1 MKILFFKILKLCAYL
16 LLALI
21 PVFFFIFYYFSN
33 YTYTF
38 NNNYGNFSINTKDF
52 NNFYVYISVDLSK
65 YSKNEIYNT
74 LLKILN
80 KKKDKKQNL
89 YNKISNYLSLKL
101 RSNNLNYTDSYLF
114 FNEIL
119 SEEINKNYF
128 FKSYLKLLKF
138 LKKNNINL
146 NIKINLYNLK
156 YFKINLINLSQ
167 EEKLLFIDKF
177 LFYSLLNF
185 IPNDYFENIEGNII
199 IKLDYVNKNTLIQL
213 HNLEFKN
220 KYFFIQAFIN
230 KSKLNLTIYSNI
242 NYSKDLDLT
251 KGYLDFYKLEYEF
264 IFSSFP
270 VFNIKFKLKL
280 PFLTLK
286 DNFYKLYIKDFS
298 FLVDSIFKG
307 DYNFYLST
315 SQLTFLY
322 LYNTTKNLSIK
333 KIDVKNLN
341 LNLLFSTH
349 TFDFLKVIIDGIV
362 IKYGKNKE
370 NNINDFSLVSR
381 FSFSNDFS
389 NINQNKLILFLD
401 FISFYDNFNT
411 KWSLTN
417 TVLCINDFDYKNNYF
432 DIDFINK
439 DIRFSFNIKNKEM
452 EFIYL
457 LNDRNYIITSS
468 NKEINYW
475 GIANFSMKN
484 ILNILKLFNIT
495 EKNLYF
501 HHIKIYKNLFIDN
514 SIYVIFKKINE
525 KIYKDYNSYNFS
537 IAFSDIFFNGVF
549 SIKDFNNYKLV
560 SNYLF
565 NNLNVLKV
573 LSFYYINLNNFGN
586 IENLFKVFKYDLAL
600 SKLYGNFYFVN
611 KNNNTVFSIF
621 SYLFNNFYR
630 TNFSS
635 NFIDFYILSFLEIK
649 NFKYSNLNFLANLFD
664 NYFFGIVKDFK
675 YLNLVGQ
682 IYNFKDGNF
691 DFYLNFDIFSRKISN
706 LVLFVN
712 NLNLNYQANANINLY
727 LDNLFIKFNN
737 YFYFD
742 ELRNIFYG
750 NLKTNLKNLKFL
762 IDNFILS
769 KKSLII
775 GNLNYF
781 YRYQKQD
788 IKVKLFFYKL
798 FNDNLKMFANV
809 NSFYNLEISNLNILL
824 SIKQDYKNYSS
835 KGFIYFFNELFLI
848 KYIYSYFDLNL
859 AFDNNKLLIKIAY
872 IDGNFIL
879 NSLFN
884 NKLFNFSL
892 RIENQD
898 NIYVSKLFVDSNLN
912 LSINY
917 FKLNLFTVIDIKDLN
932 KNIGNLLKLINSN
945 DNFAVFNRDIFNIL
959 LAYINQLWQKTY
971 FNVDFDNNFF
981 DILNYFEATYNLKFF
996 KFLYLSDY
1004 DFNLIKTPDIFLVKI
1019 SSRNNDFL
1027 NFKLSLSSNKIDTFL
1042 YLDYLFYKNKVVD
1055 LSLEI
1060 KDYSLLFLP
1069 NLLSINNKDILLSFN
1084 LYPYSVSLFNI
1095 YFNLFFKSSFSF
1107 FYNYID
1113 NYNNDNYNNPLFSF
1127 TFNGALNLDN
1137 LKKINKLKINYI
1149 NANINLSNFYVFN
1162 FNKFKVIDLN
1172 LNSNLE
1178 LSFIDF
1184 YIDLVKLSNNDELYK
1199 ILKDFIKNNTNLNLD
1214 LNCNFYF
1221 ANQYT
1226 KDIENVYLSSF
1237 NKLKIS
1243 LNQDKYLT
1251 NFEINIP
1258 FSLFRLIPS
1267 FDKYFNFHNES
1278 NLDKSN
1284 INSSKD
1290 WNSFLNT
1297 LFVSFNLNNSY
1308 ITKSDTIQLIKKENL
1323 FKVLSL
1329 FLENLNIK
1337 LYGLY
1342 SYYSY
1347 QVDIKIL
1354 LSKNYK
1360 LNLIANLFED
1370 NQNFAYLKLN
1380 ELDLININKLKIN
1393 DILKNSEIHIQDFQL
1408 INKILNSKINFY
1420 LDFKNSELTIN
1431 FKEFN
1436 VNFVNNN
1443 LKIDGILNILSK
1455 GDNLIIKNLPNV
1467 LFNNS
1472 IVNYN
1477 LSFSNK
1483 AINLSF
1489 YISNLKNIKVNIFDY
1504 DNGNILI
1511 NGFVEFELKN
1521 NKFNINIYS
1530 KFSKGE
1536 LKVIKMVDNK
1546 KNNFLYNYLNLLNI
1560 DLEANNV
1567 KNKNIIWDVNFNS
1580 NLNINLKDTKL
1591 NGILKIN
1598 KGILRLNDGVY
1609 RIIQG
1614 NIKWENNLYGDMY
1627 ILAQKLGT
1635 SPFDYKLTFIKGSI
1649 KDFIISNFRLYN
1661 KQKDFDFNNLNN
1673 LLNLNDLNNNL
1684 YLGLGDF
1691 MGLDVLD
1698 YSNSKV
1704 SGYIRVGKEI
1714 TKNIFVFYLR
1724 KIGKSNLE
1732 NLNYDY
1738 YISVDYLIKRF
1749 SKGVLLF
1756 NTSFYNNSKNN
1767 FGFIFVYGF

>member
-1 MKILFFKILKLCAYL
+1 MKILFLKILKFFAYL
-16 LLALI
+16 FLALI
-21 PVFFFIFYYFSN
+21 PVFLFIFYYFSN
-33 YTYTF
+33 YTYSF
-38 NNNYGNFSINTKDF
+38 NSNYGNFSINTKNF
-52 NNFYVYISVDLSK
+52 NNFYVDINVDLSK

-80 KKKDKKQNL
+80 KKKDRTQNL
-89 YNKISNYLSLKL
+89 YNKINNYLSLKL
-101 RSNNLNYTDSYLF
+101 RSNNLDYTDSYLF

-119 SEEINKNYF
+119 SEEINKNLF
-128 FKSYLKLLKF
+128 LKNYLKLLKF
-138 LKKNNINL
+138 LKKDNINL
-146 NIKINLYNLK
+146 NVKINLYNLK
-156 YFKINLINLSQ
+156 YFKMNLINLRE

-177 LFYSLLNF
+177 LLYSLLNF

-199 IKLDYVNKNTLIQL
+199 IKLDYVNKNILIQVQ
-213 HNLEFKN
+213 NLEFKN

-242 NYSKDLDLT
+242 NYSKDLNLT
-251 KGYLDFYKLEYEF
+251 KDYLNFYKLEYEF

-270 VFNIKFKLKL
+270 VFNINFRLKL
-280 PFLTLK
+280 PFLTFG
-286 DNFYKLYIKDFS
+286 NNSYKLYIKDLY

-322 LYNTTKNLSIK
+322 LYNTTKNLDIK

-341 LNLLFSTH
+341 LNLLFSSH
-349 TFDFLKVIIDGIV
+349 TFDFLKVIINGVV
-362 IKYGKNKE
+362 IKYGENKE
-370 NNINDFSLVSR
+370 NNINNFSLVSK
-381 FSFSNDFS
+381 FSFSNHFS

-401 FISFYDNFNT
+401 VISFYDNFNT

-439 DIRFSFNIKNKEM
+439 DIRFSFNIKNKAID
-452 EFIYL
+452 FIYL
-457 LNDRNYIITSS
+457 LNDKNYIITSG
-468 NKEINYW
+468 NKEIDYW
-475 GIANFSMKN
+475 GIANFSIKN

-495 EKNLYF
+495 KRNLYF
-501 HHIKIYKNLFIDN
+501 HHVKIYENLFIEN

-525 KIYKDYNSYNFS
+525 KIYKDYNSYNFL

-565 NNLNVLKV
+565 RNLNVLK
-573 LSFYYINLNNFGN
+573 LFSSYYINLNNFGN
-586 IENLFKVFKYDLAL
+586 IENLFKVFKYDLGL
-600 SKLYGNFYFVN
+600 SKLYGNFYFV
-611 KNNNTVFSIF
+611 KENNNTVFSIF

-635 NFIDFYILSFLEIK
+635 NFIDFYILSFLEIN
-649 NFKYSNLNFLANLFD
+649 NFKYSNLSFLANLFD
-664 NYFFGIVKDFK
+664 NYFCGIVKDFK

-682 IYNFKDGNF
+682 IYNFRDGNF
-691 DFYLNFDIFSRKISN
+691 DFYLNFDIFSKKISN

-712 NLNLNYQANANINLY
+712 NLNLTYQANTNINLY
-727 LDNLFIKFNN
+727 LGNLFIKFNN
-737 YFYFD
+737 YFYFE
-742 ELRNIFYG
+742 ELRKIFYS
-750 NLKTNLKNLKFL
+750 NLKNNLKNLKFL
-762 IDNFILS
+762 IDNFISS

-781 YRYQKQD
+781 YCYEKKQVG
-788 IKVKLFFYKL
+788 VKLFSYK
-798 FNDNLKMFANV
+798 FFDDSLKIFANI
-809 NSFYNLEISNLNILL
+809 NSFHNLENSNLNILF
-824 SIKQDYKNYSS
+824 SIKQGYKNYLV
-835 KGFIYFFNELFLI
+835 KGVIYFFNELFLI
-848 KYIYSYFDLNL
+848 KYIYAYFDLNL
-859 AFDNNKLLIKIAY
+859 VFDNNKLLLNIAY

-892 RIENQD
+892 RIENQN
-898 NIYVSKLFVDSNLN
+898 NIYVSKLFMDSNLN
-912 LSINY
+912 SSVNY
-917 FKLNLFTVIDIKDLN
+917 FKLNLFTTTDIKDLN
-932 KNIGNLLKLINSN
+932 KNIRNFLKLINSN
-945 DNFAVFNRDIFNIL
+945 DNFAASNRDIFNIL
-959 LAYINQLWQKTY
+959 LDYINQLWQKAY

-981 DILNYFEATYNLKFF
+981 DILNYLEANYNLKIF

-1004 DFNLIKTPDIFLVKI
+1004 DFNLIKTTDIFLVKL
-1019 SSRNNDFL
+1019 SSINNDFL
-1027 NFKLSLSSNKIDTFL
+1027 NFNLSLSSNKIDTFL

-1055 LSLEI
+1055 LSLKI
-1060 KDYSLLFLP
+1060 KNYSLLFLP
-1069 NLLSINNKDILLSFN
+1069 NLLSINDKDISLSFN
-1084 LYPYSVSLFNI
+1084 LYPYSISLFNI
-1095 YFNLFFKSSFSF
+1095 YFDLFFKSSFSF

-1113 NYNNDNYNNPLFSF
+1113 NYNNPFFSF
-1127 TFNGALNLDN
+1127 TFKGALNLDN
-1137 LKKINKLKINYI
+1137 LKKINKLKINFI
-1149 NANINLSNFYVFN
+1149 NANINLSNFYIFN

-1184 YIDLVKLSNNDELYK
+1184 YIDLVKLANNDELYK
-1199 ILKDFIKNNTNLNLD
+1199 ILNDFIKNNTNFNLD
-1214 LNCNFYF
+1214 FNCNFYF
-1221 ANQYT
+1221 ANQDI
-1226 KDIENVYLSSF
+1226 KDIETIYLLSF

-1243 LNQDKYLT
+1243 LDQDKYLT
-1251 NFEINIP
+1251 NFELNIP
-1258 FSLFRLIPS
+1258 FNLFKLIPS
-1267 FDKYFNFHNES
+1267 FDKYFTFLNES

-1284 INSSKD
+1284 INTSKD
-1290 WNSFLNT
+1290 WKSFLNT

-1308 ITKSDTIQLIKKENL
+1308 ITKSDIIQLIKEENV

-1329 FLENLNIK
+1329 FLDHLNIK

-1347 QVDIKIL
+1347 QVDIKFL
-1354 LSKNYK
+1354 FNQNYR

-1370 NQNFAYLKLN
+1370 NQSFGYLKSN

-1408 INKILNSKINFY
+1408 INKILNSKVNFY
-1420 LDFKNSELTIN
+1420 LDFKNSELTLN

-1436 VNFVNNN
+1436 VNFINNN
-1443 LKIDGILNILSK
+1443 LKIDGILNILLK
-1455 GDNLIIKNLPNV
+1455 EDNLIIKNLPNV
-1467 LFNNS
+1467 FFNNS

-1483 AINLSF
+1483 TINLSF
-1489 YISNLKNIKVNIFDY
+1489 YISNLNNIKVNIFDY
-1504 DNGNILI
+1504 NNGNILI
-1511 NGFVEFELKN
+1511 NGFVEFKN
-1521 NKFNINIYS
+1521 SKFNINIYS

-1536 LKVIKMVDNK
+1536 LKVIKRVDNK
-1546 KNNFLYNYLNLLNI
+1546 KNNILYNYVNLLNI
-1560 DLEANNV
+1560 ELEVNNV
-1567 KNKNIIWDVNFNS
+1567 KNKNVIWDVKFNS

-1661 KQKDFDFNNLNN
+1661 KQKDFDLDNLDNLNN
-1673 LLNLNDLNNNL
+1673 LSNLNDLNNNL

-1698 YSNSKV
+1698 YSNNKV

-1724 KIGKSNLE
+1724 KLEKSNFE

-1756 NTSFYNNSKNN
+1756 NTSFYNNYKNN

>member
-1 MKILFFKILKLCAYL
+1 MKILFLKILKFFAYL
-16 LLALI
+16 FLALI
-21 PVFFFIFYYFSN
+21 PVFLFIFYYFSN
-33 YTYTF
+33 YTYSF
-38 NNNYGNFSINTKDF
+38 NSNYGNFSINTKNF
-52 NNFYVYISVDLSK
+52 NNFYVDINVDLSK

-80 KKKDKKQNL
+80 KKKDRTQNL
-89 YNKISNYLSLKL
+89 YNKINNYLSLKL
-101 RSNNLNYTDSYLF
+101 RSNNLDYTDSYLF

-119 SEEINKNYF
+119 SEEINKNLF
-128 FKSYLKLLKF
+128 LKNYLKLLKF
-138 LKKNNINL
+138 LKKDNINL
-146 NIKINLYNLK
+146 NVKINLYNLK
-156 YFKINLINLSQ
+156 YFKMNLINLRE

-177 LFYSLLNF
+177 LLYSLLNF

-199 IKLDYVNKNTLIQL
+199 IKLDYVNKNILIQVQ
-213 HNLEFKN
+213 NLEFKN

-242 NYSKDLDLT
+242 NYSKDLNLT
-251 KGYLDFYKLEYEF
+251 KDYLNFYKLEYEF
-264 IFSSFP
+264 KFSSFP
-270 VFNIKFKLKL
+270 VFNINFRLKL
-280 PFLTLK
+280 PFLTFG
-286 DNFYKLYIKDFS
+286 NNSYKLYIKDLY

-322 LYNTTKNLSIK
+322 LYNTTKNLDIK

-341 LNLLFSTH
+341 LNLLFSSH
-349 TFDFLKVIIDGIV
+349 TFDFLKVIINGVV
-362 IKYGKNKE
+362 IKYGENKE
-370 NNINDFSLVSR
+370 NNINNFSLVSK
-381 FSFSNDFS
+381 FSFSNHFS

-401 FISFYDNFNT
+401 VISFYDNFNT

-439 DIRFSFNIKNKEM
+439 DIRFSFNIKNKAID
-452 EFIYL
+452 FIYL
-457 LNDRNYIITSS
+457 LNDKNYIITSG
-468 NKEINYW
+468 NKEIDYW
-475 GIANFSMKN
+475 GIANFSIKN

-495 EKNLYF
+495 KRNLYF
-501 HHIKIYKNLFIDN
+501 HHVKIYENLFIEN

-525 KIYKDYNSYNFS
+525 KIYKDYNSYNFL

-565 NNLNVLKV
+565 RNLNVLK
-573 LSFYYINLNNFGN
+573 LFSSYYINLNNFGN
-586 IENLFKVFKYDLAL
+586 IENLFKVFKYDLGL
-600 SKLYGNFYFVN
+600 SKLYGNFYFV
-611 KNNNTVFSIF
+611 KENNNTVFSIF

-635 NFIDFYILSFLEIK
+635 NFIDFYILSFLEIN
-649 NFKYSNLNFLANLFD
+649 NFKYSNLSFLANLFD
-664 NYFFGIVKDFK
+664 NYFCGIVKDFK

-682 IYNFKDGNF
+682 IYNFRDGNF
-691 DFYLNFDIFSRKISN
+691 DFYLNFDIFSKKISN

-712 NLNLNYQANANINLY
+712 NLNLTYQANTNINLY
-727 LDNLFIKFNN
+727 LGNLFIKFNN
-737 YFYFD
+737 YFYFE
-742 ELRNIFYG
+742 ELRKIFYS
-750 NLKTNLKNLKFL
+750 NLKNNLKNLKFL
-762 IDNFILS
+762 IDNFISS

-781 YRYQKQD
+781 YCYEKKQVG
-788 IKVKLFFYKL
+788 VKLFSYK
-798 FNDNLKMFANV
+798 FFDDSLKIFANI
-809 NSFYNLEISNLNILL
+809 NSFHNLENSNLNILF
-824 SIKQDYKNYSS
+824 SIKQGYKNYLV
-835 KGFIYFFNELFLI
+835 KGVIYFFNELFLI
-848 KYIYSYFDLNL
+848 KYIYAYFDLNL
-859 AFDNNKLLIKIAY
+859 VFDNNKLLLNIAY

-892 RIENQD
+892 RIENQN
-898 NIYVSKLFVDSNLN
+898 NIYVSKLFMDSNLN
-912 LSINY
+912 SSVNY
-917 FKLNLFTVIDIKDLN
+917 FKLNLFTTTDIKDLN
-932 KNIGNLLKLINSN
+932 KNIRNFLKLINSN
-945 DNFAVFNRDIFNIL
+945 DNFAASNRDIFNIL
-959 LAYINQLWQKTY
+959 LDYINQLWQKAY

-981 DILNYFEATYNLKFF
+981 DILNYLEANYNLKIF

-1004 DFNLIKTPDIFLVKI
+1004 DFNLIKTTDIFLVKL
-1019 SSRNNDFL
+1019 SSINNDFL
-1027 NFKLSLSSNKIDTFL
+1027 NFNLSLSSNKIDTFL

-1055 LSLEI
+1055 LSLKI
-1060 KDYSLLFLP
+1060 KNYSLLFLP
-1069 NLLSINNKDILLSFN
+1069 NLLSINDKDISLSFN
-1084 LYPYSVSLFNI
+1084 LYPYSISLFNI
-1095 YFNLFFKSSFSF
+1095 YFDLFFKSSFSF

-1113 NYNNDNYNNPLFSF
+1113 NYNNPFFSF
-1127 TFNGALNLDN
+1127 TFKGALNLDN
-1137 LKKINKLKINYI
+1137 LKKINKLKINFI
-1149 NANINLSNFYVFN
+1149 NANINLSNFYIFN

-1184 YIDLVKLSNNDELYK
+1184 YIDLVKLANNDELYK
-1199 ILKDFIKNNTNLNLD
+1199 ILNDFIKNNTNFNLD
-1214 LNCNFYF
+1214 FNCNFYF
-1221 ANQYT
+1221 ANQDI
-1226 KDIENVYLSSF
+1226 KDIETIYLLSF

-1243 LNQDKYLT
+1243 LDQDKYLT
-1251 NFEINIP
+1251 NFELNIP
-1258 FSLFRLIPS
+1258 FNLFKLIPS
-1267 FDKYFNFHNES
+1267 FDKYFTFLNES

-1284 INSSKD
+1284 INTSKD
-1290 WNSFLNT
+1290 WKSFLNT

-1308 ITKSDTIQLIKKENL
+1308 ITKSDIIQLIKEENV

-1329 FLENLNIK
+1329 FLDHLNIK

-1347 QVDIKIL
+1347 QVDIKFL
-1354 LSKNYK
+1354 FNQNYR

-1370 NQNFAYLKLN
+1370 NQSFGYLKSN

-1408 INKILNSKINFY
+1408 INKILNSKVNFY
-1420 LDFKNSELTIN
+1420 LDFKNSELTLN

-1436 VNFVNNN
+1436 VNFINNN
-1443 LKIDGILNILSK
+1443 LKIDGILNILLK
-1455 GDNLIIKNLPNV
+1455 EDNLIIKNLPNV
-1467 LFNNS
+1467 FFNNS

-1483 AINLSF
+1483 TINLSF
-1489 YISNLKNIKVNIFDY
+1489 YISNLNNIKVNIFDY
-1504 DNGNILI
+1504 NNGNILI
-1511 NGFVEFELKN
+1511 NGFVEFKN
-1521 NKFNINIYS
+1521 SKFNINIYS

-1536 LKVIKMVDNK
+1536 LKVIKRVDNK
-1546 KNNFLYNYLNLLNI
+1546 KNNILYNYVNLLNI
-1560 DLEANNV
+1560 ELEVNNV
-1567 KNKNIIWDVNFNS
+1567 KNKNVIWDVKFNS

-1661 KQKDFDFNNLNN
+1661 KQKDFDLDNLDNLNN
-1673 LLNLNDLNNNL
+1673 LSNLNDLNNNL

-1698 YSNSKV
+1698 YSNNKV

-1724 KIGKSNLE
+1724 KLEKSNFE

-1756 NTSFYNNSKNN
+1756 NTSFYNNYKNN